1 MKTTESINSLTRS
14 DEIIATIE
22 YNGHQVASLSRK
34 NFACVD
40 EVVRTLVT
48 LAGNFVGL
56 AKLHIRNKTQ
66 GWNMLMGVAS
76 HQRRRQP
83 LLASE
88 SLPSLAAGA
97 AASWQGRQLSIP
109 W

>member
-1 MKTTESINSLTRS
+1 MKTTDSINSLKRG

-22 YNGHQVASLSRK
+22 YNGHQLASLSRK

-48 LAGNFVGL
+48 LAGNFMGL
-56 AKLHIRNKTQ
+56 AKLNIRNKTQ
-66 GWNMLMGVAS
+66 GWNMLIGVAS
-76 HQRRRQP
+76 RQRHRQP
-83 LLASE
+83 LLVSE
-88 SLPSLAAGA
+88 TLPSSAPGA
-97 AASWQGRQLSIP
+97 AASWQGRQLPIP